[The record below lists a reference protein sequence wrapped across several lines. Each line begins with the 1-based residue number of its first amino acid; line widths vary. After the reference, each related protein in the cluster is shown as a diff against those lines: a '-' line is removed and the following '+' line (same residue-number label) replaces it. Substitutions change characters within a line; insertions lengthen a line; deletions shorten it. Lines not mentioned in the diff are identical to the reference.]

1 MNLNEN
7 RDDAVEME
15 SSEENINTAQI
26 IQQMITSKAAFDDT
40 WKMFDNFAALIS
52 DDKKQ
57 SYTNLKETF
66 ANFIKYAEELYQISG
81 SVNESFEKIKYVEIL
96 LKILIEIMKKF

>member
-1 MNLNEN
+1 MDFDEN
-7 RDDAVEME
+7 QDDAMEMG
-15 SSEENINTAQI
+15 SSEENTAQI
-26 IQQMITSKAAFDDT
+26 IQQMLTSKAEFDDT
-40 WKMFDNFAALIS
+40 WRVLDTLTTFIF

-81 SVNESFEKIKYVEIL
+81 SVNEIL
-96 LKILIEIMKKF
+96 KKLNI